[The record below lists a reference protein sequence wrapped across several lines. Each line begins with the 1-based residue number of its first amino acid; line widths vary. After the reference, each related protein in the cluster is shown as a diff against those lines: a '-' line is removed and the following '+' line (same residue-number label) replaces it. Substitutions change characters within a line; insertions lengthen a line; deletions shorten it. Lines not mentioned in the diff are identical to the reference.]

1 MREEGEGYGNGA
13 GDEEKEKE
21 KKKKKTRAC
30 VPKEKKGEQ
39 GIKSEPTS

>member
-13 GDEEKEKE
+13 GDEEKAKE

-30 VPKEKKGEQ
+30 VPQVKTGEH